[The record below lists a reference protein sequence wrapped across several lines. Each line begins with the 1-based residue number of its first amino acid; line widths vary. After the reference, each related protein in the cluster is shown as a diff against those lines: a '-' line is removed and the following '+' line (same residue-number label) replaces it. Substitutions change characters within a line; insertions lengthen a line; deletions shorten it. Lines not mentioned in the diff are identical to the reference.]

1 MEFSTEFRGSHF
13 TQPSPNG
20 SLIASIVHPRLVLRS
35 TSTLQVKRTIPLN
48 PDFASRVSFVKW
60 SPYLNSSFTSPAWH
74 GIPVIGKRR
83 SGVDKSEEEG
93 GGRQRVLLADDQSI
107 QVYDVE
113 DEKWTAVIKQGFGG
127 IRHLQFGRN
136 ADEVVVFSEFQLKVT
151 VWNLATSKLIE
162 IPNPKFPTRGYGYRP
177 CTAHFA
183 LLTRS
188 STHDVI
194 SVHQH
199 TTYKLASSF
208 TLPTLDAQG
217 LKWSPCGRWI
227 AVWDSAASGYK
238 VLVYTADG
246 HLYRTYEKPC
256 EGLGVKS
263 VEWSPGGDFLTIGS
277 YDGRLAFL
285 SNYTFSPV
293 IEMNHTRTIRLPGV
307 TVWSECTSPPHGRYY
322 AQAQQPTTLP
332 IIPSSSSDSQ
342 LKLGIS
348 TIAFNKPDGT
358 LIATRND
365 SMPTTVWIWSLKLL
379 RPYAV
384 LVQLNPIRS
393 ISWHPTIPDLLMI
406 QCAPS
411 GDGNSAEPSK
421 EQGVVYLWSAAW
433 AQPRAVAVPMERL
446 SGNTWARWI
455 LTAPPSNTVSAPFSA
470 STTSPGPLIM
480 ERRSR
485 SPDKM
490 EDKKPMVMFGD
501 RDGFVVGHVQD
512 EPESEDA
519 GRSVDGVEV
528 ECQQKRQW
536 DPTDWECFAQAERL
550 PKCSLSSVPQ
560 APPHSNPGNNKSL
573 RGGLGSVVNSSS
585 GSNGLSP
592 PGAKEGDDSFDYRS
606 WGQNVRVSS

>member
-1 MEFSTEFRGSHF
+1 MEFSREFGGSHF

-35 TSTLQVKRTIPLN
+35 TSTLQVKRIIPLD
-48 PDFASRVSFVKW
+48 PDFASRVSSVKW
-60 SPYLNSSFTSPAWH
+60 SPYLNNSFTSPAWH

-113 DEKWTAVIKQGFGG
+113 DEEWTAIIKQGFGG
-127 IRHLQFGRN
+127 IRHVQFGRN

-151 VWNLATSKLIE
+151 VWNLTSSKLIE
-162 IPNPKFPTRGYGYRP
+162 ILNPKFPTRGYGYRP

-199 TTYKLASSF
+199 TSYKLASSF

-256 EGLGVKS
+256 DGLGVKS

-293 IEMNHTRTIRLPGV
+293 IEMNHTRTIKLPGV
-307 TVWSECTSPPHGRYY
+307 TVWSECTNSSRERYY

-332 IIPSSSSDSQ
+332 IIPSGPSDSQ
-342 LKLGIS
+342 SKLGIS

-411 GDGNSAEPSK
+411 GDGNSAETSK
-421 EQGVVYLWSAAW
+421 QQGVVYLWSAAW
-433 AQPRAVAVPMERL
+433 TQPRAVTVPMERL

-455 LTAPPSNTVSAPFSA
+455 LTAPPSNVVSAPFSA
-470 STTSPGPLIM
+470 STTSPGPFVM

-490 EDKKPMVMFGD
+490 EDRKPMVMFGD
-501 RDGFVVGHVQD
+501 KDGFVVGYVQD
-512 EPESEDA
+512 EPELEDVE
-519 GRSVDGVEV
+519 GSVGGVGV
-528 ECQQKRQW
+528 GYQQKRSW
-536 DPTDWECFAQAERL
+536 DPADWEYFAQADKLSKR
-550 PKCSLSSVPQ
+550 SLSSASQ
-560 APPHSNPGNNKSL
+560 APPHPNPGSGKNL

-585 GSNGLSP
+585 GSNGLSS
-592 PGAKEGDDSFDYRS
+592 PGAMDGDDSFDCRS